1 MMRWL
6 LLTLLAFCSF
16 AAQADKC
23 DSVPSENITGA
34 YSFTPDAMTGTLTGG
49 VFASGLDG
57 AAVLKCSAQS
67 QVWLKAAMAFLHSNK
82 YAFKVGSKYYI
93 VSFSVSYQDKGIVA
107 NKAEYTLSDFFNMA
121 GLALNY
127 SIVEASDPGEATIIA
142 PGATIPLVTE
152 LNLEYCQGNENN
164 CSLKKFNYNLNVTI
178 MVDITT
184 CYFGNQEIDL
194 GVINI
199 NDLNKKAFELHP
211 VKFTCQASGAGSL
224 KFTPDNL
231 LFYFEPMS
239 PLAEDSMTLTN
250 DYGTAANSAGSVGF
264 QLSMNGSTSIGYG
277 RSNLYQSDAVTGNI
291 VPINIYARTRTYAG
305 KVTAGETMSRVK
317 VVVDYN

>member
-1 MMRWL
+1 
-6 LLTLLAFCSF
+6 
-16 AAQADKC
+16 
-23 DSVPSENITGA
+23 
-34 YSFTPDAMTGTLTGG
+34 
-49 VFASGLDG
+49 
-57 AAVLKCSAQS
+57 
-67 QVWLKAAMAFLHSNK
+67 MAILHSSE

-93 VSFSVSYQDKGIVA
+93 VSFSVSYQAKDIVA
-107 NKAEYTLSDFFNMA
+107 NKAKYTLSDFFDMA
-121 GLALNY
+121 GLVLNY
-127 SIVEASDPGEATIIA
+127 SIVEAPDRGAATIIA

-152 LNLEYCQGNENN
+152 LSLEYCQGNENN
-164 CSLKKFNYNLNVTI
+164 CSSKKLNYNLNVTI

-194 GVINI
+194 GRINI
-199 NDLNKKAFELHP
+199 NDLDKKKFELHP
-211 VKFTCQASGAGSL
+211 VIFTCQASGAGNL

-264 QLSMNGSTSIGYG
+264 QLSMDGSTSIGYG
-277 RSNLYQSDAVTGNI
+277 RSNLYRSGDVKANI

-317 VVVDYN
+317 VVIDYN